1 MVLKKENRRAFWQK
15 LRDKYRLSVY
25 NTTTYEEVFKINLS
39 RLNVFAALGSIIIL
53 TALIVITTIAYTP
66 LKEFIPGFP
75 DGKVTQQLV
84 INQIKLDSIENKLI
98 LKEQYLN
105 NLKTI
110 LSGGVPDDYVKDSNL
125 QKTKKVPTADL
136 NFKKSK
142 EDSLLRSQIES
153 EDRYTLN
160 TIHDKPKAISINTI
174 DFFPPVKGM
183 ITSKYKQ
190 NNNHLAVDIVSKENS
205 PIMAILDG
213 NVVFTGYTKET
224 GNIIYLQHKNN
235 ILSVYKHVK
244 NTLVKQGDYINKGKV
259 IATMGNTGTITSG
272 PHLHFELWNNGTPVN
287 PEDYISFE

>member
-1 MVLKKENRRAFWQK
+1 MGLKKGNRRAFWQK

-75 DGKVTQQLV
+75 DGKLSQQLV
-84 INQIKLDSIENKLI
+84 VNQIKLDSIENKLI
-98 LKEQYLN
+98 LKDRYLN

-110 LSGGVPDDYVKDSNL
+110 LSGGVPDDYVKDSN
-125 QKTKKVPTADL
+125 TNNTIIPAEV
-136 NFKKSK
+136 NYKKSK
-142 EDSLLRSQIES
+142 EDSILRVQIES

-160 TIHDKPKAISINTI
+160 TTTDKPKAISINTI
-174 DFFPPVKGM
+174 NFFPPVKGM
-183 ITSKYKQ
+183 ITSKYEI

-224 GNIIYLQHKNN
+224 GYIIYLQHKNN

-244 NTLVKQGDYINKGKV
+244 NTLVKQGDYIKKGKV

>member
-1 MVLKKENRRAFWQK
+1 MGLKKGNRRAFWQK

-75 DGKVTQQLV
+75 DGKLSQQLV
-84 INQIKLDSIENKLI
+84 VNQIKLDSIENKLI
-98 LKEQYLN
+98 LKDRYLN

-110 LSGGVPDDYVKDSNL
+110 LSGGVPDDYVKDSN
-125 QKTKKVPTADL
+125 TNNTIIPAEI
-136 NFKKSK
+136 NYKKSK
-142 EDSLLRSQIES
+142 EDSILRVQIES

-160 TIHDKPKAISINTI
+160 TTNDKPKAISINTI
-174 DFFPPVKGM
+174 NFFPPVKGM
-183 ITSKYKQ
+183 ITSKYEI

-224 GNIIYLQHKNN
+224 GYIIYLQHKNN

-244 NTLVKQGDYINKGKV
+244 NTLVKQGDYIKKGKV

>member
-39 RLNVFAALGSIIIL
+39 RLNVFAVLGSIIIL

-84 INQIKLDSIENKLI
+84 VNQIKLDSIENKLK
-98 LKEQYLN
+98 LKEQYLK

-110 LSGGVPDDYVKDSNL
+110 LSGGVPENFVKDSN
-125 QKTKKVPTADL
+125 QHKTKKIPTADL
-136 NFKKSK
+136 TFKKSK

-160 TIHDKPKAISINTI
+160 AIHDKPKAVSINTI
-174 DFFPPVKGM
+174 DFFSPVKGI
-183 ITSKYKQ
+183 ITNKY
-190 NNNHLAVDIVSKENS
+190 NTENNHLAIDVVSKEDS

-244 NTLVKQGDYINKGKV
+244 NTLVKQGDYIKKGKV

>member
-1 MVLKKENRRAFWQK
+1 MGLKKGNRRAFWQK

-39 RLNVFAALGSIIIL
+39 RLNVFAAIGSIIIL

-66 LKEFIPGFP
+66 LKEFIPDFP
-75 DGKVTQQLV
+75 DGKVSQQLV
-84 INQIKLDSIENKLI
+84 VNQIKLDSIENKLK
-98 LKEQYLN
+98 LKDRYLN

-110 LSGGVPDDYVKDSNL
+110 LSGGVPNDYVKDSNTN
-125 QKTKKVPTADL
+125 KTTIPSDI
-136 NFKKSK
+136 NYKKSK
-142 EDSLLRSQIES
+142 EDSILRIQIES

-160 TIHDKPKAISINTI
+160 TTNDKPKSISINTI

-183 ITSKYKQ
+183 ITSKYEI

-244 NTLVKQGDYINKGKV
+244 NTLVKQGDYIKKGKV

>member
-1 MVLKKENRRAFWQK
+1 MVLKKGNRRAFWQK

-75 DGKVTQQLV
+75 DGKISQQLV
-84 INQIKLDSIENKLI
+84 VNQIKLDSIANKLK
-98 LKEQYLN
+98 LKDRYLN

-110 LSGGVPDDYVKDSNL
+110 LSGGIPNNYVKDSSL
-125 QKTKKVPTADL
+125 HKTNKIPTADL
-136 NFKKSK
+136 SFKKSK

-160 TIHDKPKAISINTI
+160 TTNDKPKAISINTI

-183 ITSKYKQ
+183 ITSKYEPISH
-190 NNNHLAVDIVSKENS
+190 HLAVDIVSKEDS
-205 PIMAILDG
+205 PIMAVLDG

-244 NTLVKQGDYINKGKV
+244 NTLVKQGDYIKKGKV

-272 PHLHFELWNNGTPVN
+272 PHLHFELWNNGRPVN
-287 PEDYISFE
+287 PENYISFE